1 MRAETRP
8 EGREAVESVQVSGWA
23 MGGVQE
29 EVAEYQ
35 AWNWWMGEEGCRSE
49 RERAP
54 LVNWLICSASWGVV
68 SAVRAGEGVG
78 ATVGAVREVGGE
90 DGVRLAEGIW
100 AVALCVR

>member
-8 EGREAVESVQVSGWA
+8 EGSEAVESVQVSGWV

-35 AWNWWMGEEGCRSE
+35 AWNWWMGEEGWRSE

-54 LVNWLICSASWGVV
+54 LVNWLICSASSGVV
-68 SAVRAGEGVG
+68 SVVRPGVGVG
-78 ATVGAVREVGGE
+78 ATVVVLVVWRRGTRQI
-90 DGVRLAEGIW
+90 DLQISLAPS
-100 AVALCVR
+100 